1 LPCRSPPGQYSPRLP
16 RNVMRDRGTR
26 WCWASLLASSPSR
39 QPGCIR
45 SGSSVRRGG
54 VRAPP
59 GRVRIAG
66 ARAGQCGGADL
77 LHPPPGPLHPDPMP
91 SWARSSG
98 RLGGSST
105 TWIPTG
111 PATWNR
117 SSAVPTHRPGPH
129 FCRPAAPA
137 TFKLSSPSP
146 HPGGRASGSGRLAGP
161 TGWRPRRCGHAASL
175 RLAPGPRPAGR
186 LTPRRSRR
194 RWPPRWPAASSGP
207 WSRTCP
213 SGSGMADEW

>member
-1 LPCRSPPGQYSPRLP
+1 LPCRSPPGRYSPRLP

-117 SSAVPTHRPGPH
+117 
-129 FCRPAAPA
+129 AA
-137 TFKLSSPSP
+137 LS
-146 HPGGRASGSGRLAGP
+146 RP
-161 TGWRPRRCGHAASL
+161 TGLGRTSAGWPL
-175 RLAPGPRPAGR
+175 RLPSSCPARALIRAAARQDLVVWLARQVGDHVVAG
-186 LTPRRSRR
+186 TPL
-194 RWPPRWPAASSGP
+194 AFA
-207 WSRTCP
+207 
-213 SGSGMADEW
+213 